1 MATLSDV
8 VKAALEKKNAEQH
21 PDASKNAVDKGHN
34 SKSQVSSNKP
44 SKKSA
49 GRGR

>member
-1 MATLSDV
+1 MATLSEA

-21 PDASKNAVDKGHN
+21 SDAGKISVDKGHN
-34 SKSQVSSNKP
+34 PKSQVGGNKP